1 MTTAELLSFV
11 KKSLRITST
20 VFDEE
25 IQVLINA
32 AQSDITQAVDE
43 AFNPSDPVQC
53 NAVAV
58 YCQAYFGYGD
68 EKAVARYKDMLQAI
82 GLRHIKP
89 TVSTAS
95 VISIVTTSSEVLP

>member
-1 MTTAELLSFV
+1 MTAIELLSFA

-25 IQVLINA
+25 IQVLIQA
-32 AQSDITQAVDE
+32 AQSDITQAVDKP
-43 AFNPSDPVQC
+43 FDINDLVQC

-89 TVSTAS
+89 TV
-95 VISIVTTSSEVLP
+95 TTTSEVLP

>member
-1 MTTAELLSFV
+1 MTAIELLSFA

-25 IQVLINA
+25 IQVLIQA
-32 AQSDITQAVDE
+32 AQSDITQAVDKP
-43 AFNPSDPVQC
+43 FDINDPVQC

-89 TVSTAS
+89 TV
-95 VISIVTTSSEVLP
+95 TTTSEVLP

>member
-1 MTTAELLSFV
+1 MTNVELLAFT

-25 IQVLINA
+25 INVLISA
-32 AQSDITQAVDE
+32 AIADITQAVDAPFDIE
-43 AFNPSDPVQC
+43 DPVQC

-68 EKAVARYKDMLQAI
+68 DKALERYRDLLQKI

-89 TVSTAS
+89 
-95 VISIVTTSSEVLP
+95 ILTTYEVLP